1 MVQVVNHP
9 GEPMVKI
16 LEVRTHVVRLDSP
29 EAYLGPRPAGSR
41 GDYYRRPPWR
51 SLYSDRFETLLVS
64 LTADNG
70 VVGWGEA
77 LAPVAPEV
85 PAAVVDRLLAPFLI
99 GTDPLSVRRL
109 WSELSGLM
117 RERGHLVGHQADA
130 LAAVDIALWDLAGKV
145 LGVPVSTLLGG
156 PFRTE
161 IPTYVSGLP
170 RPTDAERVALA
181 QDWVDRGVR
190 RIKLHLGHGVAEDL
204 ATVDAVCSTHPDLR
218 VAVDAHWAYDLGEAQ
233 RLGRGLDERPGAWF
247 LEAPLAPEDIPG
259 HRDLAASIAT
269 PVAVGEALRNRYEFR
284 EWLTARAV
292 DLCQPDVAR
301 TGITELMAIAELAS
315 AHHIPVAPHHSVGLG
330 VAVAAG
336 LHVSAAIE
344 AMPAFEF
351 QPATMA
357 VANQVLT
364 APIAGGP
371 VSFRLPELPGLGV
384 EVDPTTLEHG

>member
-9 GEPMVKI
+9 GELMVKI
-16 LEVRTHVVRLDSP
+16 LEVRTHVVRLDPP
-29 EAYLGPRPAGSR
+29 EAYLGPRPTDSR

-64 LTADNG
+64 LTADDG
-70 VVGWGEA
+70 TVGWGEA

-99 GTDPLSVRRL
+99 GADPLSTRRL

-181 QDWVDRGVR
+181 RDWVDRGVR
-190 RIKLHLGHGVAEDL
+190 RIKLHLGHGVAADL
-204 ATVDAVCSTHPDLR
+204 STVDAVCAVHPDLR
-218 VAVDAHWAYDLGEAQ
+218 VAVDAHWAYDLGQAE

-284 EWLTARAV
+284 EWLSARAV

-344 AMPAFEF
+344 AMPSFEF
-351 QPATMA
+351 QPGTMA
-357 VANQVLT
+357 VASRVLT
-364 APIAGGP
+364 APIVGGP
-371 VSFRLPELPGLGV
+371 VSFPLPQLPGLGV
-384 EVDPTTLEHG
+384 EVDPTILEHG